1 MSSRSSNAAHWPDCN
16 KKVLIDAL
24 VYHSDGRFS
33 NLVNDKKKWDAVVND
48 FNLKTSKSLI
58 LLSALVSILVCLI

>member
-24 VYHSDGRFS
+24 VHHSDGRFS

-48 FNLKTSKSLI
+48 FNFLRR
-58 LLSALVSILVCLI
+58 VSH